1 MAAHCLGRLHSRALP
16 ECLPI
21 LPSRTCCFPP
31 ATPRSLQSQQQGY
44 SSSAE
49 VPRDSVYSLA
59 INAAGSL
66 LAAGSTQSGATLV
79 DARSGRSVMHLQGH
93 TENIR

>member
-1 MAAHCLGRLHSRALP
+1 MYA
-16 ECLPI
+16 
-21 LPSRTCCFPP
+21 
-31 ATPRSLQSQQQGY
+31 
-44 SSSAE
+44 
-49 VPRDSVYSLA
+49 LA

-66 LAAGSTQSGATLV
+66 LVAGSTQSGATLV